1 MHAGDSDQQKQ
12 VLLFQRLVQTLRD
25 HRETTSNQAYDVLSA
40 QMAGEGTALNEADRL
55 GIYAFLT
62 HLEKSGFV
70 TLERRRDIPSATT
83 FYIAT
88 EKLFDWEPPDP
99 PSLQSKNDGCLGVL
113 SVLLLLVVLSVL
125 FLLVVVTS
133 AIKSG
138 KMGEAKRPGSSS
150 GAAPITTVVEGFV
163 GGPR

>member
-1 MHAGDSDQQKQ
+1 MNAGDSDQQKQ
-12 VLLFQRLVQTLRD
+12 VLLFQRLVQTLRE

-113 SVLLLLVVLSVL
+113 SVILLLVVVM
-125 FLLVVVTS
+125 S
-133 AIKSG
+133 AMKSG
-138 KMGEAKRPGSSS
+138 KMGEAERPGSSS